1 MAYNNFYPGF
11 YQPQYQQQQSGN
23 FISVRSVE
31 EAYNWPIAPGNSI
44 TFKIE
49 NTPYVCTKT
58 KGFSALD
65 QPVFERYRL
74 VKEEAPQSAPEQ
86 PTETFD
92 AQGEI
97 NALWDEVKA
106 LKAAMK
112 GGQRHDKSS
121 NDKPVK
127 KLYEQP
133 RSNAKSNGNTS
144 ELAE

>member
-1 MAYNNFYPGF
+1 MAYNFYPAYG
-11 YQPQYQQQQSGN
+11 YQQFQQTQPSGN

-74 VKEEAPQSAPEQ
+74 VKEEAPQMA
-86 PTETFD
+86 TEPSVEPFN
-92 AQGEI
+92 AQSEI
-97 NALWDEVKA
+97 NALWDEIKA

-112 GGQRHDKSS
+112 GDNHDKSS
-121 NDKPVK
+121 DAVSVK
-127 KLYEQP
+127 KLHEQP
-133 RSNAKSNGNTS
+133 DTDA
-144 ELAE
+144 

>member
-1 MAYNNFYPGF
+1 MAYNYFPAYG
-11 YQPQYQQQQSGN
+11 YQQFQQSQPGGN
-23 FISVRSVE
+23 FISVRSME

-74 VKEEAPQSAPEQ
+74 VKEEAPLSAPEP
-86 PTETFD
+86 PTEAFD

-121 NDKPVK
+121 NDTPVK

-133 RSNAKSNGNTS
+133 RTNAKPNGNTS
-144 ELAE
+144 ESAE